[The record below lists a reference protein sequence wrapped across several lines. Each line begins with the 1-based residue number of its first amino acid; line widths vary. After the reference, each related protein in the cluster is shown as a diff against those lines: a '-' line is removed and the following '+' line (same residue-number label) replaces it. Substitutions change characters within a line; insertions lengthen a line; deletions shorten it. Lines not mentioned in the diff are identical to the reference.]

1 MDCQSYQEDEHLA
14 SSGRFSVDR
23 HHPVTPGTVQFSPV
37 SKKSPS
43 KPCLILFTKPARP
56 GRVKTRLVGDRFSR
70 EQAAALHAAFVGDL
84 GARLLDESF
93 ALRIAWELDPEDS
106 LPVAPWPEVASVR
119 QEGADLGERLLH
131 ALVEAGREHPAVA
144 ALGSDHPHVRM
155 AAIHDA
161 FRRIAA
167 GADVVLGPAE
177 DGGYYLVAVAG
188 HRVPAEIFEDIP
200 WSSETVLE
208 TTLERCRAAGLDV
221 ELLPES
227 WDVDRPDD
235 VGRLAAELDRKSLDL
250 PRTRQLLDLWGVRSS
265 VEAP

>member
-1 MDCQSYQEDEHLA
+1 MSQRVCSPRLSADRSHL
-14 SSGRFSVDR
+14 
-23 HHPVTPGTVQFSPV
+23 VTSGTVQFIPV
-37 SKKSPS
+37 PKKSTS

-106 LPVAPWPEVASVR
+106 LPIAPWPDVVSVR
-119 QEGADLGERLLH
+119 QEGADLGKKLLR
-131 ALVEAGREHPAVA
+131 ALSEAGTEHPAVA

-161 FRRIAA
+161 FRRVEA

-188 HRVPAEIFEDIP
+188 DRVHPQIFDRIP
-200 WSSETVLE
+200 WSSERVLQ
-208 TTLERCRAAGLDV
+208 TTLERCRNAGLQV

-227 WDVDRPDD
+227 WDVDRPED
-235 VGRLAAELDRKSLDL
+235 VGRLAAELDTKSLDL
-250 PRTRQLLDLWGVRSS
+250 PRTRHLLDLWGVRPSA
-265 VEAP
+265 EAP